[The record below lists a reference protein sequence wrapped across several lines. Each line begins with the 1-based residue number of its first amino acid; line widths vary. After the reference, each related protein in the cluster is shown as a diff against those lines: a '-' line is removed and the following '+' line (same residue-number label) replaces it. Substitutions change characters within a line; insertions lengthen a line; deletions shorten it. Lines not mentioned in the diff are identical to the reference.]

1 MYGHHTLRLRTMSEP
16 TAPTAGRHLVVL
28 PAYNEAGAIARTVG
42 ELQTLPDG
50 YELLVVNDGSAD
62 DTGAEAE
69 RAVAAGRLPGRVVH
83 LPVNGGIGVAVQ
95 TGYLYALAAGRFEY
109 VVQCDG
115 DGQHDPGQI
124 PLLVDECRRQDLDLC
139 VGSRF
144 LGETGYR
151 STALRRVG
159 ITLFGW
165 LIGLLSGVRVTD
177 PTSGFRCAGP
187 RAWRRFARHYPA
199 DYPEPEALYW
209 CVRNR
214 LRVGE
219 VAVRMRRREA
229 GVSSIRSWRSA
240 LYMAKVSLAI
250 LIDRLRTEGQ

>member
-1 MYGHHTLRLRTMSEP
+1 MTDAHPDPPAG
-16 TAPTAGRHLVVL
+16 GRHLVVL
-28 PAYNEAGAIARTVG
+28 PAFNEEGAIARTVA
-42 ELQTLPDG
+42 ELQSLPDG

-62 DTGAEAE
+62 RTGAEAE
-69 RAVAAGRLPGRVVH
+69 RAVGGGRLPGRVVH
-83 LPVNGGIGVAVQ
+83 LPANGGIGVAVQ
-95 TGYLYALAAGRFEY
+95 TGYLFALAAGRFEC
-109 VVQCDG
+109 VIQCDG
-115 DGQHDPGQI
+115 DGQHDPADI
-124 PLLVDECRRQDLDLC
+124 PRLVAACRERRLDLC

-159 ITLFGW
+159 IALFGW

-187 RAWRRFARHYPA
+187 RAWRRFARHYPS

-209 CVRNR
+209 CVRNK
-214 LRVGE
+214 LAVGE
-219 VAVRMRRREA
+219 VAVRMRRRES

-250 LIDRLRTEGQ
+250 LIDRVRTEGQ